1 MDKAEAPR
9 KIQPSGLP
17 GLRQATTKP
26 PTANGTVT
34 HTGTEPL
41 AAFRL

>member
-1 MDKAEAPR
+1 MS
-9 KIQPSGLP
+9 QPSGLP

-26 PTANGTVT
+26 TTAPGAVT
-34 HTGTEPL
+34 HTGTEAV

>member
-1 MDKAEAPR
+1 MDKAVEPR

-26 PTANGTVT
+26 PTAPGTVT
-34 HTGTEPL
+34 HTGAEAV